1 MAAAATAAPATAPA
15 PSGGY
20 FTRSKALTEHKA
32 GGVLPFAIHEGG
44 VLVLLG
50 AEPCKTGPGG
60 RFWRTMWRDFGGC
73 REAADADSAATAARE
88 FAEETLGLFG
98 ACDVTQRSVAAAAA
112 GMEAALRDPLRAVKV
127 CAPVCACVCK
137 CPPLGGWVP
146 VSVYLCV

>member
-1 MAAAATAAPATAPA
+1 M
-15 PSGGY
+15 
-20 FTRSKALTEHKA
+20 
-32 GGVLPFAIHEGG
+32 
-44 VLVLLG
+44 LLG